1 MSKAIKYRL
10 PEIIGAG
17 PGRTGTTWLHRVLE
31 GHVNLPHGTKETQ
44 FFRTF
49 YDKGVEWYARH
60 FRYATD
66 DRKVVEICPYLFDL
80 PSHERIKM
88 LIPNCKSIITLRDPV
103 DRVFSVYKMVCHYGW
118 NHGTLDEVLKVRPE
132 LGAANRYA

>member
-10 PEIIGAG
+10 PEIIGIG

-31 GHVNLPHGTKETQ
+31 GHVNLPYGVKETQ

-49 YDKGVEWYARH
+49 YDKGLEWYARH
-60 FRYATD
+60 FRYASE

-80 PSHERIKM
+80 PSHERIKTH
-88 LIPNCKSIITLRDPV
+88 IPNCKAIVTLARSRRSHLFGLQDGDPLCMESRDARRGV
-103 DRVFSVYKMVCHYGW
+103 EGS
-118 NHGTLDEVLKVRPE
+118 
-132 LGAANRYA
+132 A